1 MFFGLMTVG
10 AATLFFIILLIRVAS
25 TVYIRDID
33 PYIRNS
39 ERPPLFDFLNSEEEK
54 IEKQEPK
61 PFTQFVSEYNDR
73 RRNNIQEKHEQ
84 FLRTKLGQSYLRI
97 LNGNNK

>member
-10 AATLFFIILLIRVAS
+10 AATLFFVILLIRVAS
-25 TVYIRDID
+25 TVYNRDID
-33 PYIRNS
+33 PYIRNA
-39 ERPPLFDFLNSEEEK
+39 ERPPLFDFLNSEEEIK
-54 IEKQEPK
+54 EHKAK

-73 RRNNIQEKHEQ
+73 RRNDIQEQHEQ

>member
-10 AATLFFIILLIRVAS
+10 AATLFFIFLLIRVAS

-33 PYIRNS
+33 PYIRSS
-39 ERPPLFDFLNSEEEK
+39 ERPPILDFLNSEEE
-54 IEKQEPK
+54 IEEHKAK

-97 LNGNNK
+97 LNGKNK